1 MPQDL
6 RMLAQEALVAMQ
18 MNDEEHAVTEG
29 EEISNSA
36 ITENELGTSQGHT
49 IAIDKSSQPLSKNGL
64 ADSVSII
71 PEALEAGTPPTQAEE
86 FEPSTP
92 AHDAESPKAP
102 GHHDGPSVDYT
113 VPATSPISATDD
125 DSLDALFEV
134 DEEYEERHEVES
146 PFVSGEMTSQTGVTA
161 ASTIIPSTVDDP
173 TVSENINER
182 DQDDSQ
188 SIHVTSPVA
197 SIVSAEGLVREVQPD
212 YENIVE
218 EAAAQNSDLKDHQ
231 DDMNNT
237 VEFESEPAVPN
248 QRDQKSPESAY
259 VESQNNQ
266 TPEPVFNEK
275 LESPDLPEV
284 SDSQRTIEYEEV
296 ERRAP
301 VASMEVSPDDC
312 SHQPTANILEDP
324 GSTVVQVVLGSPVDN
339 SDSNSLAD
347 TEIPD
352 EKGIQTPDHDE
363 DKYAGLRL
371 RPTIS
376 ELEPEAIQEATGEPP
391 KDLGTP
397 ADDQAEIQEPE
408 KVSERQEEVGREAE
422 QEISVSQAQPE
433 PEIEATKPKAR
444 KPLPTGPLMSGAPKK
459 SPGPRGPRKRKL
471 GIYEYSWESDPESY
485 PKKSQIA
492 RPQPNN
498 AKGKKPPP
506 KPTKT
511 NTKKRNREA
520 FEADADASND
530 ESLATTN
537 PVAKKSRA
545 QKGKEPKADKK
556 PALEKKTPQKR
567 GPKPGA
573 KKKKKKIEEVKPT
586 IDMDLDDDSEFVVE
600 RDEDED
606 SEDD

>member
-1 MPQDL
+1 MSQDL
-6 RMLAQEALVAMQ
+6 QMLAQEALVAMQ

-29 EEISNSA
+29 EETSNSA
-36 ITENELGTSQGHT
+36 TTENELGTSQGHT
-49 IAIDKSSQPLSKNGL
+49 IAIDKSSQPLSENSL
-64 ADSVSII
+64 ADSVSIT
-71 PEALEAGTPPTQAEE
+71 PEVLEAGTPPTQAEAS
-86 FEPSTP
+86 EPSTP
-92 AHDAESPKAP
+92 AHEAEGPKAP
-102 GHHDGPSVDYT
+102 GHQHELSSVDYT
-113 VPATSPISATDD
+113 VPATSPISAAHD

-146 PFVSGEMTSQTGVTA
+146 PGVGGEMTSQTAATA
-161 ASTIIPSTVDDP
+161 ASTVIPSTVDDSS
-173 TVSENINER
+173 VSEDINER
-182 DQDDSQ
+182 DQHESR

-197 SIVSAEGLVREVQPD
+197 SIVSTEGLVGEVQPE
-212 YENIVE
+212 YGNIVE

-231 DDMNNT
+231 DDTNNM
-237 VEFESEPAVPN
+237 VEFELEPAVSSR
-248 QRDQKSPESAY
+248 RDQKSPELAC
-259 VESQNNQ
+259 VDSQNNQ
-266 TPEPVFNEK
+266 TPELVFNEK
-275 LESPDLPEV
+275 HESPDLPEI
-284 SDSQRTIEYEEV
+284 SDSQRTIEYEES

-301 VASMEVSPDDC
+301 VALMEVSSDEY
-312 SHQPTANILEDP
+312 SHPPTANILEDP
-324 GSTVVQVVLGSPVDN
+324 GSTVAQVALGSPMDN

-347 TEIPD
+347 TEITD

-363 DKYAGLRL
+363 DKYAGLQL

-391 KDLGTP
+391 KDPGTP
-397 ADDQAEIQEPE
+397 ADDQVEIQELE
-408 KVSERQEEVGREAE
+408 KVSERQEEVEREAE
-422 QEISVSQAQPE
+422 QEVSVSQAQPE

-459 SPGPRGPRKRKL
+459 SPAPRGPRKRKL

-506 KPTKT
+506 KPSKT

-520 FEADADASND
+520 FEADGDASD
-530 ESLATTN
+530 GESLATTK
-537 PVAKKSRA
+537 PVAKKPRA
-545 QKGKEPKADKK
+545 QKGKDPKADKK

-573 KKKKKKIEEVKPT
+573 KKKKKAEEFKPT
-586 IDMDLDDDSEFVVE
+586 IDMNLDDDSEFVVE
-600 RDEDED
+600 RDDDED
-606 SEDD
+606 SEGD

>member
-1 MPQDL
+1 MSQDL
-6 RMLAQEALVAMQ
+6 QMLAQEALVAMQ

-29 EEISNSA
+29 KETSNSA
-36 ITENELGTSQGHT
+36 TTENELGTSQGHT
-49 IAIDKSSQPLSKNGL
+49 IAIDKSSQPLSENSL
-64 ADSVSII
+64 ADSVSIT
-71 PEALEAGTPPTQAEE
+71 PEVLEAGTPPTQAEA
-86 FEPSTP
+86 FEPLTP
-92 AHDAESPKAP
+92 VHEAQSPKAP
-102 GHHDGPSVDYT
+102 AHHDGPSVDYT
-113 VPATSPISATDD
+113 VPATSPISANHD
-125 DSLDALFEV
+125 DSPDALFEV
-134 DEEYEERHEVES
+134 DEEYEERHEAES
-146 PFVSGEMTSQTGVTA
+146 PCVGGEMISQTA
-161 ASTIIPSTVDDP
+161 ATVAPTVISSTVDES

-182 DQDDSQ
+182 YQDESR

-197 SIVSAEGLVREVQPD
+197 SIVSTESLVGEVQPD
-212 YENIVE
+212 YGNIVE

-231 DDMNNT
+231 DDTNNT
-237 VEFESEPAVPN
+237 DELQLEPAVPN
-248 QRDQKSPESAY
+248 QRDQKSPELAY

-266 TPEPVFNEK
+266 TLEPVFNEK
-275 LESPDLPEV
+275 LESPDLPEI
-284 SDSQRTIEYEEV
+284 SESQRTIEYEEV

-301 VASMEVSPDDC
+301 VALMEVSPDDC

-324 GSTVVQVVLGSPVDN
+324 GSTVAQVVLGSPAEN

-363 DKYAGLRL
+363 DKYAGLKL

-391 KDLGTP
+391 KDPGTP
-397 ADDQAEIQEPE
+397 ADDQVEIQEPD
-408 KVSERQEEVGREAE
+408 KVSERQEEAGREAE
-422 QEISVSQAQPE
+422 QEVSVSQAQPE

-459 SPGPRGPRKRKL
+459 SPAPRGPRKRKL

-498 AKGKKPPP
+498 AKGRKPPP

-511 NTKKRNREA
+511 NSKKRNREA
-520 FEADADASND
+520 FDEADGDASD
-530 ESLATTN
+530 GESLATTK
-537 PVAKKSRA
+537 PVAKKPRA
-545 QKGKEPKADKK
+545 QKGKEPKVDKK

-573 KKKKKKIEEVKPT
+573 RKKKKTEEVKPT
-586 IDMDLDDDSEFVVE
+586 IDMDLDDDSEFIVE
-600 RDEDED
+600 QDEDGD